1 MKVDNWGSKGYVGPP
16 SQIIKGGGAAPTPSS
31 YAYDDFIGTGAWQIV
46 YAMLHQFLND
56 ITN

>member
-1 MKVDNWGSKGYVGPP
+1 MDNWGSKGYVGPP